1 MMGFIFDSLYYY
13 YYFLVENSWAC
24 RERATCN
31 LLGSPWA
38 WLCYNFFFL
47 LESRTDNFFFFK

>member
-38 WLCYNFFFL
+38 WLAVGLAL
-47 LESRTDNFFFFK
+47 L